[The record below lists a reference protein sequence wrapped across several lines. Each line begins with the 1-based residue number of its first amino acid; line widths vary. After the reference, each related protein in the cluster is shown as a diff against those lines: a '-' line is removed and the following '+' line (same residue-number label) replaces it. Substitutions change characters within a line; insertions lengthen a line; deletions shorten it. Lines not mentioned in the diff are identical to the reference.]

1 MPAAVPAS
9 IPPAAPPAARRGFL
23 VPPASAP
30 AAAAAAADILRLS
43 RSLVVAI
50 VLSAVV
56 VSPSLVIRTLIIDG
70 VFGTTAHVTRV
81 PVPVAAPAAAASAAS
96 LAPDVVLLV
105 GSVGR
110 FRGSAADVPV
120 ASLVLLLLFLLGII
134 LARREFLS
142 VRVERGIL
150 ASLAVAAAAA
160 LGPAATL
167 GRGLLLRL
175 AFPLLL
181 LLLLRIGG

>member
-1 MPAAVPAS
+1 MFRRCLWILSSPEGRVYRLLLSDVTPAQSCGRPGARRGPCS

-81 PVPVAAPAAAASAAS
+81 PVPVAAPAASAASAAS
-96 LAPDVVLLV
+96 LAPDVLLLV

-110 FRGSAADVPV
+110 FRGSAANVPV
-120 ASLVLLLLFLLGII
+120 ASLVLLLLP
-134 LARREFLS
+134 S
-142 VRVERGIL
+142 WHYPC
-150 ASLAVAAAAA
+150 
-160 LGPAATL
+160 PA
-167 GRGLLLRL
+167 
-175 AFPLLL
+175 
-181 LLLLRIGG
+181 

>member
-30 AAAAAAADILRLS
+30 AAAAADILRLS
-43 RSLVVAI
+43 RSLVVAV

-81 PVPVAAPAAAASAAS
+81 PVPVAAPAASSSSAAS

-110 FRGSAADVPV
+110 FRGSAANVPV